1 MDFKTALDLART
13 WLEDCDRD
21 HLEGYVVIFN
31 GVVAGWK
38 RELDNPQGW
47 EPGCLAINHAGDIHQ
62 AVGGDAYNGAQAWLP
77 IEKTMNTKAQTVV
90 EKATENDCQ
99 FEPMI
104 RTVSNYQRISFK
116 GNQYDVRPLGLSKGS
131 KITVAES
138 ESFIGEVCAFME
150 DTNDFYEVVLK
161 KITFNEL
168 GFDVD
173 APVLGAKE

>member
-77 IEKTMNTKAQTVV
+77 TGEATNTKAAVTITIT
-90 EKATENDCQ
+90 EKTLEDGTEALQSTIKNLVNSK
-99 FEPMI
+99 FSAEI
-104 RTVSNYQRISFK
+104 TLL
-116 GNQYDVRPLGLSKGS
+116 LG
-131 KITVAES
+131 KILHEAYGGLPSDITDNRKSLIQKA
-138 ESFIGEVCAFME
+138 ALKE
-150 DTNDFYEVVLK
+150 DSHHEQNTSQ
-161 KITFNEL
+161 
-168 GFDVD
+168 
-173 APVLGAKE
+173 